1 MALVLVYD
9 FLFGRGLQV
18 GGQLKQVITRNK
30 TSLQAALARM
40 KVREKV
46 INNQDLLP
54 SHIQDQKGGWKKTT
68 FPTNSTNCLPMLKL

>member
-18 GGQLKQVITRNK
+18 GGQLKQVINRNK

-40 KVREKV
+40 KVKAMV
-46 INNQDLLP
+46 VNNEELLP
-54 SHIQDQKGGWKKTT
+54 ESIQQQEGQCG
-68 FPTNSTNCLPMLKL
+68 C

>member
-18 GGQLKQVITRNK
+18 GGQLKQVINRNK

-40 KVREKV
+40 KVKAKV
-46 INNQDLLP
+46 VKNEDLLP
-54 SHIQDQKGGWKKTT
+54 PHVQDQQGGREKN
-68 FPTNSTNCLPMLKL
+68 FIPTQFRHCWVYIY

>member
-46 INNQDLLP
+46 INNEDLLP
-54 SHIQDQKGGWKKTT
+54 PHIQDQKGGWRKTT
-68 FPTNSTNCLPMLKL
+68 FPTYSTNCLPMLEL